1 MGSEGRKSPRGVQ
14 GQSPWWE
21 LGGQSPRN
29 GDWGVAPRSGT
40 GFNDYKDFLVDF
52 FSNKIIYSITRTL
65 TNMLMFSRQ
74 LLK

>member
-1 MGSEGRKSPRGVQ
+1 MGSEGRKSPSGVQ

-29 GDWGVAPRSGT
+29 GDWGVAPEVEPVLMIIKI
-40 GFNDYKDFLVDF
+40 FWFI

-65 TNMLMFSRQ
+65 TNVLMFSRQ